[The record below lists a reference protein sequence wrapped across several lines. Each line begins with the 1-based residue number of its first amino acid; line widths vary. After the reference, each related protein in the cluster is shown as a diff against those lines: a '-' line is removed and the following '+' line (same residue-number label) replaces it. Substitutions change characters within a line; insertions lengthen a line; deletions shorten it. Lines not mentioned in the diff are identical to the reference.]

1 MHCLKCFNN
10 HAKIHDD
17 MPLNMEF
24 KARVADLDGARNW
37 LISRRA
43 RFIGIDKQR
52 DVYFRVPEG
61 RLKLRM
67 GNIERALI
75 YYRRAEENDIK
86 RSDVWLYPV
95 QDGDALKQLLALSLG
110 ILADVSKRREI
121 YFIGPAKFH
130 LDHVMGWAILWKW
143 KSLIKP
149 LLLMYRSWKSWQL
162 IISRS
167 FILPESNLFGLL
179 ISIYYW
185 PLMIDDGAGGICKLF
200 FKRFQLLMQLNATQ

>member
-1 MHCLKCFNN
+1 
-10 HAKIHDD
+10 

-43 RFIGIDKQR
+43 RFIGIDEQR

-110 ILADVSKRREI
+110 IWPMSAKEEK
-121 YFIGPAKFH
+121 FISSG
-130 LDHVMGWAILWKW
+130 
-143 KSLIKP
+143 
-149 LLLMYRSWKSWQL
+149 QL
-162 IISRS
+162 N
-167 FILPESNLFGLL
+167 FIL
-179 ISIYYW
+179 I
-185 PLMIDDGAGGICKLF
+185 M
-200 FKRFQLLMQLNATQ
+200 

>member
-1 MHCLKCFNN
+1 
-10 HAKIHDD
+10 

-43 RFIGIDKQR
+43 RFIGIDEQR

-95 QDGDALKQLLALSLG
+95 QDGDALEQLLALSLG

-130 LDHVMGWAILWKW
+130 LDHVMGLGYFVEVEVIDQASTADVQELEKLATYYLEELHIAREQLVRA
-143 KSLIKP
+143 SYLD
-149 LLLMYRSWKSWQL
+149 LLLAINNR
-162 IISRS
+162 
-167 FILPESNLFGLL
+167 
-179 ISIYYW
+179 
-185 PLMIDDGAGGICKLF
+185 
-200 FKRFQLLMQLNATQ
+200 